1 MTRASEST
9 GNSNSFA
16 DLRRLLSMA
25 ELWFSVFFWTLTK
38 SNQRVSAEP
47 AHLWITWLSRLLPS
61 QCPDLLH
68 LNIAYS
74 LEAMSAR
81 NKKSLQN
88 LQQTH
93 DRIMGAFKNLQFTF
107 MPLTLTT
114 LRPPCQDQTQP
125 QWHWY
130 SKSAI
135 TSPESPSGRFSGR
148 ELFRTAP
155 EVEQ

>member
-16 DLRRLLSMA
+16 DLRWLLSMA
-25 ELWFSVFFWTLTK
+25 ELWFSVFCFLFSGTLTK

-47 AHLWITWLSRLLPS
+47 AHLRITWLSRLLPS
-61 QCPDLLH
+61 QCPDLH

-93 DRIMGAFKNLQFTF
+93 DRIMGAFKNPQFTF
-107 MPLTLTT
+107 MLLTLTT

-125 QWHWY
+125 QWH
-130 SKSAI
+130 
-135 TSPESPSGRFSGR
+135 
-148 ELFRTAP
+148 
-155 EVEQ
+155 